1 MSTYTLLSPQSE
13 IPGAHYYNTDNTIE
27 LATLHIRREGGREG
41 GGREGW
47 REGGREGGREWKG
60 ERGTLPYTVHIACS
74 GKQQVECLIPGSG
87 TEVRIAW

>member
-1 MSTYTLLSPQSE
+1 M
-13 IPGAHYYNTDNTIE
+13 
-27 LATLHIRREGGREG
+27 EGGRE
-41 GGREGW
+41 R
-47 REGGREGGREWKG
+47 RRKG